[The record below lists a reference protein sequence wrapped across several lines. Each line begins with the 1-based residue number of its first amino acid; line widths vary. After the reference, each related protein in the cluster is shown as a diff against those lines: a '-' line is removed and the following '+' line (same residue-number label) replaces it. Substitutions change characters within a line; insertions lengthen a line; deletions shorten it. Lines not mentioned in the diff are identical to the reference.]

1 MDQRPKVII
10 RHQDGRVT
18 KGFTLDFSPGRPK
31 FHLTP
36 VGENQQMCEILT
48 DSLKAIFYV
57 KSFEGDPRPN
67 HSPST
72 PTAESMQQPGL
83 KIKVTFKDG
92 EEMLGTCNGY
102 SPDRPGFFM
111 LPTGNDCNNM
121 RVYVV
126 KAATASV
133 ETWR

>member
-1 MDQRPKVII
+1 MDQRPKVIV

-31 FHLTP
+31 FHITP
-36 VGENQQMCEILT
+36 VGENQQMFEIST
-48 DSLKAIFYV
+48 NSLKAVFYV
-57 KSFEGDPRPN
+57 KSFEGDSGLN
-67 HSPST
+67 HSLST
-72 PTAESMQQPGL
+72 PTAESLPQQGL
-83 KIKVTFKDG
+83 KLKVTFKDG

-111 LPTGNDCNNM
+111 LPAGDDGNNM